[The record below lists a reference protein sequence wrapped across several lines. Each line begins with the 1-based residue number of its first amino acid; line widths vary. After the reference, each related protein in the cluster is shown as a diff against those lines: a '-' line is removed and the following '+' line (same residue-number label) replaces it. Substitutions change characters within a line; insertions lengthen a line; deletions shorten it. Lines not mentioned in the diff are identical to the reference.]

1 MENKRAKRD
10 RGGGAGGGYGNGVPS
25 TGGGRGSFSQ
35 SHGPSG
41 SGFSNS
47 GGRGGA
53 GRGPAGSGRGGSSSS
68 SIGSNQNRFA
78 AMSLDETPAP
88 GPIALLQRLEV
99 ALEEEAVAAPVSV
112 VAGPTMMSRE
122 ARDMMMSG
130 NGSAGLEMWKVRTE
144 GNSTRLCLHGIMF
157 GGIVLPQ

>member
-10 RGGGAGGGYGNGVPS
+10 RGGGGGGAGGGYGNGVPS

-35 SHGPSG
+35 SQGPSG

-47 GGRGGA
+47 GGRGGG
-53 GRGPAGSGRGGSSSS
+53 GRGPAGGGRGGSTSNSGG
-68 SIGSNQNRFA
+68 IGSNQNRFA
-78 AMSLDETPAP
+78 AMSLDEPPTP
-88 GPIALLQRLEV
+88 GPVALLQRLEV
-99 ALEEEAVAAPVSV
+99 ALEEEAVAAPAAV

-144 GNSTRLCLHGIMF
+144 GNNF
-157 GGIVLPQ
+157 